1 MTGRILA
8 GLGLAAVAALGA
20 AAPGEASVRHL
31 QLDRSVPGADSVLAA
46 APTHVVLWF
55 TQEPNVALSAIT
67 VKRAD
72 GTPVRLGPVATC
84 PTDKQVIH
92 AKMEEELPSGRY
104 RVEWRTAGPDGHVIR
119 GALAFRVR

>member
-1 MTGRILA
+1 M
-8 GLGLAAVAALGA
+8 
-20 AAPGEASVRHL
+20 RHL
-31 QLDRSVPGADSVLAA
+31 QLSRSVPGADSILAA

-72 GTPVRLGPVATC
+72 GTAVRLGAVATC

-92 AKMEEELPSGRY
+92 AKVEEELPSGRY
-104 RVEWRTAGPDGHVIR
+104 RVEWRTAGSDGHVVR
-119 GALAFRVR
+119 GELAFRIR